1 MRLDLYVFRE
11 WLKVFLLSL
20 VAIVGILLLE
30 SIQNELQDLLRYG
43 AGLPDILTYYLVLL
57 PSFLPLVIPI
67 SLMVSLLFSL
77 GKLHRYREIT
87 AMQACGLSIWRI
99 SRTLWL
105 AGIVLAYGLF
115 ELNGRITPWSVE
127 QSRLIADNLRFA
139 SELTDRDQ
147 DDVGL
152 LYNLSFYNHSE
163 DRLWF
168 INRFNEFNY
177 RAFGITISELNE
189 DRVEFRRL
197 VANEGYFEAELGSWR
212 FVNGR
217 IFDFDSE
224 TGDPIRS
231 VRFDSESVPA
241 YTENPDLMKF
251 MEKRP
256 KDLSF
261 YELHT
266 ILATLDAEADPRVG
280 AYAVAYYG
288 MLLNPLSCLIVVG
301 LAIPFAV
308 AGVRS
313 NPMVGVSKAMGL
325 FFAYYL
331 LVQVSQILGQG
342 RIDPL
347 YAAALPNLIALV
359 LGIYFQYRSTKPQ

>member
-1 MRLDLYVFRE
+1 M
-11 WLKVFLLSL
+11 
-20 VAIVGILLLE
+20 
-30 SIQNELQDLLRYG
+30 
-43 AGLPDILTYYLVLL
+43 
-57 PSFLPLVIPI
+57 
-67 SLMVSLLFSL
+67 
-77 GKLHRYREIT
+77 
-87 AMQACGLSIWRI
+87 
-99 SRTLWL
+99 
-105 AGIVLAYGLF
+105 
-115 ELNGRITPWSVE
+115 
-127 QSRLIADNLRFA
+127 
-139 SELTDRDQ
+139 
-147 DDVGL
+147 GL

-301 LAIPFAV
+301 LAIPFAI